1 MAAGAKVI
9 LVVDDDP
16 DFLEFIRIVLESTAY
31 HVVTA
36 VTVENGLEVMRQQRP
51 DLVIVDVMISY
62 ILDGLSLVREMQ
74 EDAALQDIPLIMIS
88 AIMNAED
95 LGELPSSPSADAFMT
110 KPVDPAELLR
120 EVRRLIEQASDCP
133 GPSHE
138 SKEERCPQK

>member
-1 MAAGAKVI
+1 MAADAKAI

-62 ILDGLSLVREMQ
+62 ILDGLSLVRKMQ
-74 EDAALQDIPLIMIS
+74 EDAALKDIPLIMIS
-88 AIMNAED
+88 AIVSAED
-95 LGELPSSPSADAFMT
+95 LGGLPSSPSADAFMT
-110 KPVDPAELLR
+110 KPVDPAELLS
-120 EVRRLIEQASDCP
+120 EVQRLIEENSD
-133 GPSHE
+133 
-138 SKEERCPQK
+138 